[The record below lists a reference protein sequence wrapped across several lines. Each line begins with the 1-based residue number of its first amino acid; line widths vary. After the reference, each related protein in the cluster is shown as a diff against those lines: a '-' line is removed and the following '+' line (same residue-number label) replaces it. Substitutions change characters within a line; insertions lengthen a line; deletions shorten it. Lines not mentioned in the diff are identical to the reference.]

1 MKTCSQLVFSFLIS
15 RVCNVIWESE
25 RTAAGTNTTR
35 GSLHWNLINGYHGR
49 CVFDGSV
56 DFLGGG
62 DVAANRF
69 HETLIAKC
77 ISQSD
82 NRKTEAS
89 LWRFWPYLL
98 VQPKPLFL
106 GRVVFNTVT
115 MPCSLNTDND

>member
-1 MKTCSQLVFSFLIS
+1 M
-15 RVCNVIWESE
+15 
-25 RTAAGTNTTR
+25 
-35 GSLHWNLINGYHGR
+35 
-49 CVFDGSV
+49 
-56 DFLGGG
+56 
-62 DVAANRF
+62 AANRF
-69 HETLIAKC
+69 HETLIANS

-115 MPCSLNTDND
+115 MPCSLNTDNDSSQRCIPAVKSGARLSDR